1 MMMALAT
8 MATMSF
14 APTQN
19 SSAASTHRFTSDT
32 SMEAFRTSACD
43 AAAFPLD
50 LGDTQCHGLGK
61 KAANT
66 SAECCAACV
75 GDAHCETWNWCEPDG
90 RGCDAKQKVA
100 GCWVGKANACKN
112 SSEGWVSRAR
122 PPPPERRG
130 FVSYTLGDH
139 MVLQRAP
146 QQAVIWGHTKPGA
159 TVTTKFDSVGT
170 YTATAGADGV
180 WRQKLP
186 ATAASKRAYTIAV
199 SGSAGE
205 SQTLSDVLFGD
216 VYLCGGQSNMQI
228 SMGAIENSTTEIAKA
243 DGFPTV
249 RLFTVGQDTESAHA
263 LHDLQTIEQNWSV
276 ASSKTVAGNGGFGY
290 FSAVCWEFGT
300 TISAALSPTGDVPIG
315 LVSNNWGR
323 TPVEKW
329 SDYTSFAA
337 CNRSA
342 EGASN
347 GTLYNAMI
355 HPYVVGP
362 MALTGFTWYQGEANT
377 RDQASADAYG
387 CLFPAMIETWR
398 ARFEVPTAYFGY
410 VQLSTRCAGG
420 IPEMR
425 RAQME
430 ALRLPMVGYATN
442 ADHGA
447 GCNIH
452 PPPKQ
457 YCGARLGNSALA
469 LAYGDARPW
478 KSPSFKSAECTVP
491 GGPPPPP
498 GPPPGATVRVSVTLS
513 DVVGPLTLD
522 VYPAN
527 YLGGTFNCSANPGG
541 TCAWAAVEL
550 IGSKSNAS
558 MSTDG
563 QKLVL
568 TAVTPAQPAAVN
580 VSYAWGPVPMMNA
593 YDTKTGL
600 PVLPFREEVVCRSL
614 PRRVGSPPSD

>member
-14 APTQN
+14 APAQN

-186 ATAASKRAYTIAV
+186 ATVASKRTYTIAV

-205 SQTLSDVLFGD
+205 AQTLSDVLFGD
-216 VYLCGGQSNMQI
+216 VYLCGGQSNMQFA
-228 SMGAIENSTTEIAKA
+228 MGAIENSTTEIAKA

-398 ARFEVPTAYFGY
+398 ARFEVPKAYFGY
-410 VQLSTRCAGG
+410 VQLSTWCAGG

-478 KSPSFKSAECTVP
+478 KSPSFKSAECTAS
-491 GGPPPPP
+491 GGPPPGP
-498 GPPPGATVRVSVTLS
+498 GPPPKGGKVTVSVTLS

-558 MSTDG
+558 MSIDG
-563 QKLVL
+563 QNLVL
-568 TAVTPAQPAAVN
+568 TVWAPRLPAAVN

-600 PVLPFREEVVCRSL
+600 PVLPFREEVVCRS
-614 PRRVGSPPSD
+614 PP